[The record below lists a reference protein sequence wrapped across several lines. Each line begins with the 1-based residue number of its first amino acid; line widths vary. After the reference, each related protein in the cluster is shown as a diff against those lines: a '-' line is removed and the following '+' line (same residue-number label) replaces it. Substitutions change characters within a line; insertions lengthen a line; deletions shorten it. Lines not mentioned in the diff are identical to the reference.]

1 VLIGE
6 AVSRSGVYAPLTFLA
21 AALRMALSAASFAE
35 LAGRLPVA
43 VGEAAYVREAFQSS
57 RLAAAI
63 GLLVVAI
70 AIVSAAAISVGSAG
84 YLATFLAAP
93 QGLLVAGRSRW
104 ARSRPGVP
112 WAGLAS
118 CIGLLAA
125 DVAVTIPIDEG
136 GRITF
141 QLNVSEET
149 LTAARDCNSWC
160 GCFIVSSK
168 NKSDDRIELALK

>member
-1 VLIGE
+1 MLIGE

-118 CIGLLAA
+118 CIGLLVA
-125 DVAVTIPIDEG
+125 DVAVRIFIDEG
-136 GRITF
+136 GRIVEQGLTNAA
-141 QLNVSEET
+141 QSED
-149 LTAARDCNSWC
+149 LPRHQR
-160 GCFIVSSK
+160 GH
-168 NKSDDRIELALK
+168 